1 MSWWKMRI
9 LMAAKD
15 DKGGSGGGAGD
26 DDDNGGGAP
35 FTAEQE
41 KALGRMVNSALTS
54 HMGRKPFKDAI
65 AAAVGEHTSP
75 ILAKLEEMSGS
86 GEGGGNGGNG
96 NGQGGNGNGGGS
108 AKLPPEVQRQL
119 DEQAKLIKRLQG
131 ENETSKAESARVKK
145 QNETAEEKA
154 ALGRALKAGGL
165 PEERIAG
172 AVALL
177 YHEQGK
183 VKRDGDGR
191 VRYQLAREGYT
202 DDVDV
207 ETGIAEWLKS
217 SEGKSYLPPVNVQG
231 GGARGGSGGGSRGK
245 AEPTETELLGELG
258 NLLNGGKP
266 TITLG

>member
-9 LMAAKD
+9 LMAPKD
-15 DKGGSGGGAGD
+15 DKGGSGGGD
-26 DDDNGGGAP
+26 DDDGGNAGP
-35 FTAEQE
+35 FTPDQE

-75 ILAKLEEMSGS
+75 ILAKLEEMSGGGS
-86 GEGGGNGGNG
+86 GDGGGGNGAGNG
-96 NGQGGNGNGGGS
+96 NGQGGGS
-108 AKLPPEVQRQL
+108 VKLPPEVQRQL

-165 PEERIAG
+165 PDERVAG

-177 YHEQGK
+177 YHEQAK
-183 VKRDGDGR
+183 LKRDADGR

-207 ETGIAEWLKS
+207 ETGVAEWLKS

-231 GGARGGSGGGSRGK
+231 GGARGGSSGGARGK
-245 AEPTETELLGELG
+245 AEPTEAELLGELG

-266 TITLG
+266 TITIG